1 MKVFGLL
8 KPDDSLAP
16 KCRCWRL
23 VSTLIAGCHPPYR
36 CSQVISL
43 PYAADTSSDVLA
55 YVSNASFLK
64 KISYRRSNIA
74 NLAEIFHLSKDDRV
88 FGVCLD

>member
-1 MKVFGLL
+1 MSVLETSVYV
-8 KPDDSLAP
+8 DRWMA
-16 KCRCWRL
+16 
-23 VSTLIAGCHPPYR
+23 AAYR

-55 YVSNASFLK
+55 YVSNASFNK
-64 KISYRRSNIA
+64 KLSYRRSNIA

-88 FGVCLD
+88 FGVCLN